1 MKRRQFLQT
10 GAAVAGVAS
19 LGAPAALQAQSFPQP
34 DVITVGHL
42 VGICMSPLFYGHATG
57 MFKDEGLKVDLKFVP
72 NPGDGLTALVSGAIQ
87 IAHIPF
93 TNAVVA
99 AHNGA
104 PVRTI
109 AGSGAGGIFLVA
121 QPETGIKSMA
131 DLKAARGGKRL
142 KIGTMRLNTFE
153 LMTYRSLVNNGMA
166 YSDFDM
172 VWFNDVLSMAA
183 AFEAKA
189 VDLVTHVEPFATK
202 LVDQLGGTPIAS
214 NLETW
219 GADGPDCVTN
229 TRTDFIARYPE
240 ATTRYLRVLLKADR
254 AIRADMD
261 RAVEVL
267 DKGKYYRVDKATL
280 RASLPRQLPQVDL
293 TRGGD
298 KGMDIAIA
306 DMRTLGYLKST
317 PEVMDFRLLREA
329 LKTV

>member
-1 MKRRQFLQT
+1 MQRRHFLQT
-10 GAAVAGVAS
+10 TAAVAGAAS
-19 LGAPAALQAQSFPQP
+19 MGTSTALHAQAVSQP
-34 DVITVGHL
+34 ELITVGHL
-42 VGICMSPLFYGHATG
+42 VGICMSPLFYAHATG
-57 MFKDEGLKVDLKFVP
+57 LFKEEGLNVELKFMP
-72 NPGDGLTALVSGAIQ
+72 NPGDGLTALVSGAVQ
-87 IAHIPF
+87 VVHIPF
-93 TNAVVA
+93 TNTVVGVQ
-99 AHNGA
+99 NGA

-109 AGSGAGGIFLVA
+109 AGSGAGGIFLIA
-121 QPETGIKSMA
+121 QAATGIKTMA

-142 KIGTMRLNTFE
+142 KLGTMRLNTFE
-153 LMTYRSLVNNGMA
+153 LMTYRALVNNGMA

-202 LVDQLGGTPIAS
+202 LVDQLGGTPLAS

-229 TRTDFIARYPE
+229 ARQDFIARYPD
-240 ATTRYLRVLLKADR
+240 ATRRYLRALLKADR
-254 AIRADMD
+254 AIRADMP

-267 DKGKYYRVDKATL
+267 DKAKYYRVDKATL

-298 KGMDIAIA
+298 KGMEVAIA
-306 DMRTLGYLKST
+306 DMRTLGYLKSI
-317 PEVMDFRLLREA
+317 PEVMDLRLLREA